1 MKLITAPLSTLPGLL
16 VLATLALAAAGCGGD
31 DSDCVKAAKKI
42 CAAACSCGGNSG
54 CAIGDANGAI
64 SFDNESGCV
73 TLYSAGCSSPQA
85 TIDFDACVK
94 ALGSP
99 ACVQSTDGMAL
110 DLPPAC
116 ESE

>member
-1 MKLITAPLSTLPGLL
+1 MKIITAPLSTLPGLL

-42 CAAACSCGGNSG
+42 CAAACSCGGNS
-54 CAIGDANGAI
+54 AIR
-64 SFDNESGCV
+64 FDNESGCV
-73 TLYSAGCSSPQA
+73 SLYSSGCSSPQA
-85 TIDFDACVK
+85 TIDFDACVQ

-116 ESE
+116 ESDE